1 MIRATGGT
9 QPGHS
14 GTAFEGL
21 RRREAIAAFLGI
33 GLLPLIG
40 GGPAL
45 STQSDVPLIV
55 LDPGHGGH
63 DPGAIGLTGLFA
75 VDRIPLASAT
85 RAVADC
91 DLRRPEFRSAKAAR
105 NRCARLTATPA
116 SSARW
121 SGTIDNELVRE
132 DFAKAAEWIKRGG
145 VELT

>member
-1 MIRATGGT
+1 MFA
-9 QPGHS
+9 
-14 GTAFEGL
+14 AN
-21 RRREAIAAFLGI
+21 AAFVGQLTKVRAND
-33 GLLPLIG
+33 LVMDA
-40 GGPAL
+40 GP
-45 STQSDVPLIV
+45 
-55 LDPGHGGH
+55 
-63 DPGAIGLTGLFA
+63 
-75 VDRIPLASAT
+75 AT

-121 SGTIDNELVRE
+121 SGTIDNELVRK

>member
-45 STQSDVPLIV
+45 STQSDVPL
-55 LDPGHGGH
+55 
-63 DPGAIGLTGLFA
+63 
-75 VDRIPLASAT
+75 
-85 RAVADC
+85 
-91 DLRRPEFRSAKAAR
+91 
-105 NRCARLTATPA
+105 
-116 SSARW
+116 
-121 SGTIDNELVRE
+121 
-132 DFAKAAEWIKRGG
+132 
-145 VELT
+145 